1 MTSVRPG
8 REVSLNVEQ
17 FKAVRQ
23 LTLQIANVRED
34 LLIPSGWNARVQ
46 DCLQRLVRSVPRQLD
61 PDARVRVVAAEG
73 EGNNSASASRSPGN
87 EAAADATGDFVR
99 HLPTSIADVWPRLLD
114 LTFQFLGSQE
124 ARYRTGFYEEE
135 INDALA
141 AIRNIAG

>member
-1 MTSVRPG
+1 MISVRPQ
-8 REVSLNVEQ
+8 REVFLTVEQ

-23 LTLQIANVRED
+23 LTLQIVNVRED
-34 LLIPSGWNARVQ
+34 LLIPLGWNPGVQ
-46 DCLQRLVRSVPRQLD
+46 DCLQRLVRFVPRQLD

-73 EGNNSASASRSPGN
+73 EGNNSASASQSNGN
-87 EAAADATGDFVR
+87 EEAADSTGELVR

>member
-1 MTSVRPG
+1 MISVRPE

-34 LLIPSGWNARVQ
+34 LLIPLGWNAGVQ
-46 DCLQRLVRSVPRQLD
+46 DYLQRLVRSVPRQLD
-61 PDARVRVVAAEG
+61 PDVRVRVVAAEG
-73 EGNNSASASRSPGN
+73 EVNDPASASRSGN
-87 EAAADATGDFVR
+87 KEAAELTGDFVR
-99 HLPTSIADVWPRLLD
+99 HLPTSVADVWPRLLD

>member
-1 MTSVRPG
+1 MISVRPE
-8 REVSLNVEQ
+8 REVFLNVEQ

-34 LLIPSGWNARVQ
+34 LLLPLGWNAEIQ

-61 PDARVRVVAAEG
+61 QHARVRVVAAEG
-73 EGNNSASASRSPGN
+73 EEDDQASPSRSPGN
-87 EAAADATGDFVR
+87 EAAAGSTGEFVR
-99 HLPTSIADVWPRLLD
+99 HLPTSIADMWVRLLD

-135 INDALA
+135 INDALG
-141 AIRNIAG
+141 AIRNLAG

>member
-1 MTSVRPG
+1 MSERMRPE

-23 LTLQIANVRED
+23 LTLQIANVREE
-34 LLIPSGWNARVQ
+34 LLTPLGWHAEIQ
-46 DCLQRLVRSVPRQLD
+46 DCLYRLVRSVPRQLN
-61 PDARVRVVAAEG
+61 PDTRVRVVASEDEG
-73 EGNNSASASRSPGN
+73 GN
-87 EAAADATGDFVR
+87 EEATDSTGDLVR

-135 INDALA
+135 INDALT
-141 AIRNIAG
+141 AIRNIAQ

>member
-1 MTSVRPG
+1 M
-8 REVSLNVEQ
+8 
-17 FKAVRQ
+17 
-23 LTLQIANVRED
+23 NVRED
-34 LLIPSGWNARVQ
+34 LLIPLGWNAEVQ

-73 EGNNSASASRSPGN
+73 EGDDPASTGRFPGN
-87 EAAADATGDFVR
+87 EAVADSTGEFVR

-141 AIRNIAG
+141 AIRDIAG